1 MREASKGE
9 TLPAHSELQLCG
21 CAEKLTALFHS
32 WRKAELNRSMVPPT
46 ARVKGPNI
54 KGIT

>member
-1 MREASKGE
+1 MRKAPNEE
-9 TLPAHSELQLCG
+9 TLPAQTELQLYG